1 MPDITFLHADGTV
14 EGFEAP
20 EGVSLMQAATG
31 YGIDDIVAEC
41 GGSMVCATC
50 HVIVDPAWAPR
61 LPPPSALEL
70 DLLDSTAVPREPTSR
85 LSCQIPLTAA
95 LQGLVVR
102 LPERQ
107 V

>member
-1 MPDITFLHADGTV
+1 MPDITFIHFDGTP

-31 YGIDDIVAEC
+31 YGIDGIVAEC
-41 GGSMVCATC
+41 GGSALCATC
-50 HVIVDPAWAPR
+50 HVIVDEAWAAR
-61 LPPPSALEL
+61 LPAPSANEL
-70 DLLDSTAVPREPTSR
+70 DMLDCTASERQPTSR
-85 LSCQIPLTAA
+85 LSCQIRLTAE

-107 V
+107 Q